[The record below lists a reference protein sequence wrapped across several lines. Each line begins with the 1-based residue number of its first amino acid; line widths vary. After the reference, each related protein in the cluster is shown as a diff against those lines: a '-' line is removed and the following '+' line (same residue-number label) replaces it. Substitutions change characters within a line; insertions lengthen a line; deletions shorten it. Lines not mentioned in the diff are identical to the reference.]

1 MIALVKTEQ
10 QWRRFMTKIVWPVSE
25 CGPRKCMISGNVG
38 EMMDINSVTQCQIN
52 IVVFRR

>member
-1 MIALVKTEQ
+1 
-10 QWRRFMTKIVWPVSE
+10 MTKIVWPVSE